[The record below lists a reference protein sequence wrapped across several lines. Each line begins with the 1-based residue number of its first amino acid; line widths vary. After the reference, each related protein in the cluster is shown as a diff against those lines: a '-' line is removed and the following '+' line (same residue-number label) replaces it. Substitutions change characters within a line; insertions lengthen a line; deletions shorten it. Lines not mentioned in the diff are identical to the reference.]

1 MAAARRGVRNVKG
14 LAGKRILIT
23 GSTRGIGHAAARR
36 FKSEG
41 ALVLIHGRDA
51 RTVEAA
57 AADLSSPAGPAVTGL
72 CGDLADR
79 EGCDRLITSCGD
91 IDVLINCAGVLETAT
106 VEASS
111 EELWRRV
118 MEVNV
123 TAPWRL
129 ARGLLPGLRRRHGVI
144 VNVSSDA
151 GLLGYS
157 QNTVYCASKG
167 ALIGLTR
174 ALAAELAPDVRV
186 LCVCPGPVDT
196 DMMRLAVASEPDPAA
211 ARRSW
216 ADGPLLQRVASP
228 DEIAGA
234 IAYAASSDCS
244 FATGN
249 LIVVDGGTT
258 TGKRI
263 S

>member
-1 MAAARRGVRNVKG
+1 
-14 LAGKRILIT
+14 
-23 GSTRGIGHAAARR
+23 
-36 FKSEG
+36 
-41 ALVLIHGRDA
+41 VLIHGRHA
-51 RTVEAA
+51 QAVQAA
-57 AADLSSPAGPAVTGL
+57 VDDLSIADGPDVTGFA
-72 CGDLADR
+72 GDLADR
-79 EGCDRLITSCGD
+79 RACDHLVESCGD
-91 IDVLINCAGVLETAT
+91 IDVLVNCAGILETAT
-106 VEASS
+106 VEASG
-111 EELWRRV
+111 EDLWHRV
-118 MEVNV
+118 MDVNV

-129 ARGLLPGLRRRHGVI
+129 ARGFLPGLRRRHGVI

-174 ALAAELAPDVRV
+174 ALAVELSGDVRV
-186 LCVCPGPVDT
+186 LGVCPGPVDT
-196 DMMRLAVASEPDPAA
+196 DMMRSAVARESDPEA

-216 ADGPLLQRVASP
+216 ASGPMLERVASP

-234 IAYAASSDCS
+234 IVYAASSDCS

-258 TGKRI
+258 AGRRM
-263 S
+263 